1 MQPAVLKTCRRVAS
15 SAGHVRSA
23 RALTTYSG
31 GQPSEG
37 QGGFYGSAKT
47 RSEASSKFSPGSRA
61 EPQDLTKLQQLMKQ
75 WEAQKTSLA
84 AEEQKKALQR
94 LASEEET
101 LIQRLIIRG
110 APVWGLSTQQREFVA
125 ECSKAGP

>member
-1 MQPAVLKTCRRVAS
+1 MQSAVLKTCRRAA
-15 SAGHVRSA
+15 SAGRVRSA

-47 RSEASSKFSPGSRA
+47 RSEANSAFRPGSRA
-61 EPQDLTKLQQLMKQ
+61 EPQDLTKLQQLMKE
-75 WEAQKTSLA
+75 WEAQKASLA
-84 AEEQKKALQR
+84 AEEQKKE
-94 LASEEET
+94 LARIASAEGT
-101 LIQRLIIRG
+101 LIKRLLVRG
-110 APVWGLSTQQREFVA
+110 APVWGLSTPQREFVA

>member
-1 MQPAVLKTCRRVAS
+1 MQSAVLKTCRRAAAAS
-15 SAGHVRSA
+15 GRVRSA

-47 RSEASSKFSPGSRA
+47 RSEATSKFSPGARA
-61 EPQDLTKLQQLMKQ
+61 EPQDLTKLQQLMQQ
-75 WEAQKTSLA
+75 WEAQKASLA
-84 AEEQKKALQR
+84 AEEQKQALAR
-94 LASEEET
+94 IASEEET
-101 LIQRLIIRG
+101 LIQRLLIRG

-125 ECSKAGP
+125 ECSKACP